1 MYRYVPQS
9 SPMSAVRGIDV
20 VRGTPHD
27 PALMLRQTVGKK
39 TTANPALARA
49 MRRSIKTDEPF
60 AAEAVVYGASFIF
73 YHIVPTEPMFKQ
85 PAEKPIKHLSV
96 DLTLNIEA
104 SVKDDSG

>member
-1 MYRYVPQS
+1 
-9 SPMSAVRGIDV
+9 MSAVRGMDV
-20 VRGTPHD
+20 QNGMPQA
-27 PALMLRQTVGKK
+27 PAWTLRQTVGKK